1 MPQLLS
7 ELLLDR
13 SISWCP
19 TAADVAFASVTDLG
33 VDVEVPDV
41 VSVMVVDAAA
51 MAGTIDAR
59 EQLFLSSW

>member
-7 ELLLDR
+7 ELLSDR

-19 TAADVAFASVTDLG
+19 TAADVAFASVRDLG
-33 VDVEVPDV
+33 V
-41 VSVMVVDAAA
+41 VSVMVVDAAG

-59 EQLFLSSW
+59 EG

>member
-19 TAADVAFASVTDLG
+19 TATDVVTDLG
-33 VDVEVPDV
+33 VVL
-41 VSVMVVDAAA
+41 VMVVDAAA
-51 MAGTIDAR
+51 MAGTIDC
-59 EQLFLSSW
+59 QGTMISL

>member
-7 ELLLDR
+7 ELLSDR

-19 TAADVAFASVTDLG
+19 TVTDVAFASVTDFG
-33 VDVEVPDV
+33 VEVEVADV
-41 VSVMVVDAAA
+41 VSVMVVDTAA

-59 EQLFLSSW
+59 ER

>member
-7 ELLLDR
+7 EMLSDR
-13 SISWCP
+13 SISWCL

-33 VDVEVPDV
+33 VVLV
-41 VSVMVVDAAA
+41 VVVDAAA

-59 EQLFLSSW
+59 E